1 MKQDYIKELLAQA
14 KAAGIE
20 AAEAY
25 LSEKE
30 NFSAMRN
37 NGALE
42 DYQSN
47 HTRGLGFR
55 GLVNGRM
62 GYASTEALDEESIG
76 QLIRGVIE
84 SATLCES
91 DDEQPLYQ
99 GGGQVPEVELYQ
111 PELDKVAPEAKLAKI
126 EAMENACKAADSRY
140 LNGYNMVE
148 TTRHTVRIA
157 NSFGMDQTYTE
168 NFCNLYCNANVK
180 EGDNVSTG
188 GFVQISRDFDALDP
202 DRLARDSVDQAVK
215 GLNAEPVASGKYHVV
230 FWNEALV
237 SLLGV
242 FSTVFSAETE
252 QMGLSLLSGKLGET
266 IAAPCVTLVDDPLRP
281 DCLGS
286 RPFDDEG
293 VPSHQHMLVEN
304 GVFRTF
310 LHNLK
315 TARKAGVESTGNG
328 SKADYSSPVR
338 VAPSNL
344 YFEPGALSFEELLS
358 QVGDGIVITEVS
370 GLHAGANPVSGDF
383 SLLSKGYTLKDGKRD
398 QPLERITVA
407 GNFYEL
413 LKNIRA
419 FASDLRFPNGALG
432 SASADAGEMT
442 VSGKA

>member
-1 MKQDYIKELLAQA
+1 MKQDYIKELLSQA

-55 GLVNGRM
+55 GLVNGRR

-99 GGGQVPEVELYQ
+99 GGGQVLELELYQ

-148 TTRHTVRIA
+148 TTKHTVRIA

-168 NFCNLYCNANVK
+168 NFCDLYCGANVK